1 MGIGEKHQHH
11 VVLCLGTWSTVQN
24 TEKPSTG
31 QTLASLAATKSL
43 LLSYAGVEEG
53 GREGGKSCDEGEEKW
68 GQRVSRLHSAEDS
81 GSPIS

>member
-11 VVLCLGTWSTVQN
+11 VVLCLGTWSTVRN

-53 GREGGKSCDEGEEKW
+53 GREAGAVMKGRKNGVSEFPGSTA
-68 GQRVSRLHSAEDS
+68 QRTLV
-81 GSPIS
+81 SPIS